1 MSKRVQKQI
10 DFLKV
15 LCKASPKQ
23 RRAIID
29 GSSNELIKARCECAL
44 NCLKGNVSLTNVQ
57 KQKLNRHKQKLR
69 SLADKKQSLA
79 KKKEILV
86 QKGGFVSLLIKPILT
101 AITTL
106 APLLIRK

>member
-1 MSKRVQKQI
+1 MCTKLFKRK
-10 DFLKV
+10 
-15 LCKASPKQ
+15 C
-23 RRAIID
+23 
-29 GSSNELIKARCECAL
+29 
-44 NCLKGNVSLTNVQ
+44 VSNVQ